1 MAMRLPSVGEDIERF
16 HRNNERFH
24 RNIERSHRKRGEVK
38 R

>member
-1 MAMRLPSVGEDIERF
+1 MAMRLPSVGEDI
-16 HRNNERFH
+16 ERFH